1 MDKKGFLNLFKVEDE
16 KIVVKLWE
24 DIELSNSID
33 YYISTEEFFPPN
45 IWDILE
51 KTNINGMR
59 FLLKGLTNESEK
71 KNIIILPRDY
81 SGEEPEFELTY
92 FKIDGTNKFKTLV
105 HKDFLGT
112 IMSLGIK
119 REVLGDLIVKDN
131 VAFGVIH
138 KEKFHIIRDLE
149 KVGNVPVKISE
160 IEEGEVPQSEFKD
173 IQITVPS
180 PRLDSIVGE
189 IANSSR
195 QKSTALIEE
204 GLVMVNYVI
213 QKSKS
218 FEVKEKDV
226 ITVKKVGKFI
236 FENTLGENKKG
247 KIKILLKQFI

>member
-24 DIELSNSID
+24 DIELSSNID

-45 IWDILE
+45 IWDILD

-59 FLLKGLTNESEK
+59 FLLKGLTDESEK

-81 SGEEPEFELTY
+81 SGEEPEFQLVF
-92 FKIDGTNKFKTLV
+92 FKIDGTNKFKTLG

-131 VAFGVIH
+131 IAYGIIH
-138 KEKFHIIRDLE
+138 KDKFDIVRDLE
-149 KVGNVPVKISE
+149 RVGNIPVKISV
-160 IEEGEVPQSEFKD
+160 IKEEEVPKSEFKEV
-173 IQITVPS
+173 QITVPS
-180 PRLDSIVGE
+180 PRLDSVVGE

-195 QKSTALIEE
+195 QKSTTIIEE
-204 GLVMVNYVI
+204 GLVMVNYVV

-218 FEVKEKDV
+218 YEVKVGDI

-236 FENTLGENKKG
+236 FENILGENKKG
-247 KIKILLKQFI
+247 KTKILLKQFI